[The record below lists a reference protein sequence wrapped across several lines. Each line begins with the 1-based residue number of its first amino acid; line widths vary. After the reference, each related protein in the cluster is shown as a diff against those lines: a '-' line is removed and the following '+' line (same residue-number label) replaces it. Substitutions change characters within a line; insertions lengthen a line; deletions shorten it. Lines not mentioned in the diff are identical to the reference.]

1 MVINLI
7 NYYIRSIFII
17 RKYKILFIKLIN
29 IINYKFIKKSLN
41 RIKKML
47 IEYIRK
53 ISYFFNYSFPD
64 NILLSIVFD
73 NRSIDRVIVTK

>member
-1 MVINLI
+1 MIIKLI
-7 NYYIRSIFII
+7 NYYIRSIFIV

-47 IEYIRK
+47 IEYIK
-53 ISYFFNYSFPD
+53 N
-64 NILLSIVFD
+64 IVFF
-73 NRSIDRVIVTK
+73 

>member
-1 MVINLI
+1 MIIKLI
-7 NYYIRSIFII
+7 NYYIWLIFII
-17 RKYKILFIKLIN
+17 KKYKILFIKLIN

-64 NILLSIVFD
+64 NISV
-73 NRSIDRVIVTK
+73 IDSVW

>member
-1 MVINLI
+1 MIIKLI
-7 NYYIRSIFII
+7 NYYIRSIFIV